1 MLGRYGASEVEAE
14 EAMYGNPY
22 YARNQAVSNSI
33 MMEEGEV
40 RQSVNLAASRHSRV
54 RSSTNYDYK
63 VGLQPPMLNHNA
75 SRESASN
82 RGEKQDYS
90 MMLDENNSTMDQHN
104 QN

>member
-22 YARNQAVSNSI
+22 YIRNHQAVSNS
-33 MMEEGEV
+33 MMLEEGEV

-63 VGLQPPMLNHNA
+63 LGGVNA
-75 SRESASN
+75 
-82 RGEKQDYS
+82 
-90 MMLDENNSTMDQHN
+90 
-104 QN
+104 